1 MGPSARPTVG
11 APASAAL
18 RAVTD
23 VVLGLAG
30 EPALEPVLE
39 RLVHAV
45 RDLVGARYAAL
56 GIPDEEG
63 SGFDRFITS
72 GMSDELI
79 EAIGPLPRTHGLL
92 AAMLTDPEPYRTDDI
107 RADPRFEW
115 WPEAHPR
122 MRSFLGVP
130 LLFKGDIVG
139 AFYLTDKEGGFDD
152 GDVELV
158 RGLAAHAA
166 VVIENARLFEASRER
181 SVAEERSRLARDLHD
196 ALTQRLFSLNLIL
209 EAAAAMAAGPDPAPT
224 LEAIHEAR
232 ALVDASLA
240 ELRTLIF
247 GLRPP
252 ALETDG
258 LVGALRK
265 QAELL
270 TRAHALAV
278 TVMDLRPPGSPPPA
292 DDGERELWRVAEE
305 ALSNALRHSGAGAVT
320 VTLEADGP
328 GGGTVLSVAD
338 DGVGF
343 DPDARS
349 IAARRLGLVSMRERM
364 EAAGGTLEVVS
375 APGLG
380 TTVRA
385 WVPSGDGAAGE
396 VPARSATIA
405 DAAGPTAGPGPAAP
419 GAER

>member
-1 MGPSARPTVG
+1 MPTD
-11 APASAAL
+11 AASASGAL

-45 RDLVGARYAAL
+45 RELVGARYAAL
-56 GIPDEEG
+56 GIPDEDG
-63 SGFDRFITS
+63 AGFDRFITS

-139 AFYLTDKEGGFDD
+139 AFYLTDKEGGFADA
-152 GDVELV
+152 DVELV

-181 SVAEERSRLARDLHD
+181 SIAEERSRLARDLHD
-196 ALTQRLFSLNLIL
+196 ALTQRLFSLNLTL
-209 EAAAAMAAGPDPAPT
+209 EAAAATATGADPAPT
-224 LEAIHEAR
+224 VEAIHRGRE
-232 ALVDASLA
+232 LVDSALA

-247 GLRPP
+247 ELRPP

-258 LVGALRK
+258 LLGALRK
-265 QAELL
+265 HAELL
-270 TRAHALAV
+270 GRAHGVPV
-278 TVMDLRPPGSPPPA
+278 TVTDERDSAGAA
-292 DDGERELWRVAEE
+292 DSDVERQLLRVAEE
-305 ALSNALRHSGAGAVT
+305 ALSNAMRHAGASAVTITLVTDADSGAVC
-320 VTLEADGP
+320 LE
-328 GGGTVLSVAD
+328 VAD

-343 DPDARS
+343 DPAARS
-349 IAARRLGLVSMRERM
+349 IASRKLGLVSMRERV
-364 EAAGGTLEVVS
+364 ESIGGSLEIVS
-375 APGLG
+375 RPAEG

-385 WVPSGDGAAGE
+385 SVP
-396 VPARSATIA
+396 VRAR
-405 DAAGPTAGPGPAAP
+405 
-419 GAER
+419 R

>member
-1 MGPSARPTVG
+1 MATPAGPTPAASVAD

-23 VVLGLAG
+23 VVLALAG
-30 EPALEPVLE
+30 EPGLEPVLE

-45 RDLVGARYAAL
+45 RELVGARYAAL

-63 SGFDRFITS
+63 TGFDRFITS
-72 GMSDELI
+72 GMTDEQI

-139 AFYLTDKEGGFDD
+139 AFYLTDKEGGF
-152 GDVELV
+152 GDADVDLV

-181 SVAEERSRLARDLHD
+181 SVAEERNRLARDLHD
-196 ALTQRLFSLNLIL
+196 ALTQRLFSLNLTL
-209 EAAAAMAAGPDPAPT
+209 EAAAATPAGPDPAPT
-224 LEAIHEAR
+224 LEAIHQAR

-247 GLRPP
+247 ELRPP
-252 ALETDG
+252 ELESDG

-265 QAELL
+265 HAELL
-270 TRAHALAV
+270 SRAHALAV

-292 DDGERELWRVAEE
+292 DDGERELWR
-305 ALSNALRHSGAGAVT
+305 
-320 VTLEADGP
+320 
-328 GGGTVLSVAD
+328 
-338 DGVGF
+338 
-343 DPDARS
+343 
-349 IAARRLGLVSMRERM
+349 AA
-364 EAAGGTLEVVS
+364 A
-375 APGLG
+375 
-380 TTVRA
+380 
-385 WVPSGDGAAGE
+385 
-396 VPARSATIA
+396 
-405 DAAGPTAGPGPAAP
+405 
-419 GAER
+419 

>member
-1 MGPSARPTVG
+1 MGRMATTARPTDAAG
-11 APASAAL
+11 AAAAGAAPASAAL

-23 VVLGLAG
+23 AVLGLAG

-56 GIPDEEG
+56 GIPDDDG
-63 SGFDRFITS
+63 RGFDQFITS
-72 GMSDELI
+72 GMSDEQI

-92 AAMLTDPEPYRTDDI
+92 AAMLTDPNPYRTDDI

-115 WPEAHPR
+115 WPDAHPR

-152 GDVELV
+152 ADVELV

-166 VVIENARLFEASRER
+166 VLIENARLFEASRER
-181 SVAEERSRLARDLHD
+181 SIAEERSRLARDLHD
-196 ALTQRLFSLNLIL
+196 ALTQRLFSLNLTL
-209 EAAAAMAAGPDPAPT
+209 EAAAATAAGADPAPT
-224 LEAIHEAR
+224 LDAIAQAR
-232 ALVDASLA
+232 GLVDSALA

-247 GLRPP
+247 ELRPP
-252 ALETDG
+252 ALESDG
-258 LVGALRK
+258 LLGALRK
-265 QAELL
+265 HAELL
-270 TRAHALAV
+270 SRAHAVPV
-278 TVMDLRPPGSPPPA
+278 TVTDARPPGGPA
-292 DDGERELWRVAEE
+292 GLGAAAERQLWRVAEE
-305 ALSNALRHSGAGAVT
+305 ALSNALRHAGASAVT
-320 VTLEADGP
+320 VTVELEADGP
-328 GGGTVLSVAD
+328 DRGHTVLSVAD

-349 IAARRLGLVSMRERM
+349 VATRRLGLVSMRERI
-364 EAAGGTLEVVS
+364 EALGGRFEIIS
-375 APGLG
+375 APGRG

-385 WVPSGDGAAGE
+385 SVA
-396 VPARSATIA
+396 
-405 DAAGPTAGPGPAAP
+405 
-419 GAER
+419 

>member
-1 MGPSARPTVG
+1 MGGMETRADTG
-11 APASAAL
+11 AAL

-56 GIPDEEG
+56 GIPDDDG
-63 SGFDRFITS
+63 GGFDRFITS
-72 GMSDELI
+72 GMSDEQI

-92 AAMLTDPEPYRTDDI
+92 AAMLTDPDPYRTDNI

-139 AFYLTDKEGGFDD
+139 AFYLTDKEGGF
-152 GDVELV
+152 GDADVDLV

-181 SVAEERSRLARDLHD
+181 SIAEERSRLARDLHD
-196 ALTQRLFSLNLIL
+196 ALTQRLFSLNLTL
-209 EAAAAMAAGPDPAPT
+209 EAAATTAASDPGPT
-224 LEAIHEAR
+224 LDSIGRAR
-232 ALVDASLA
+232 ELVDSALA

-247 GLRPP
+247 ELRPP

-258 LVGALRK
+258 LLGALRK
-265 QAELL
+265 HAELL
-270 TRAHALAV
+270 GRAHGVPV
-278 TVMDLRPPGSPPPA
+278 TVTDERPAAAPGPGT
-292 DDGERELWRVAEE
+292 DGERHLLRVAEE
-305 ALSNALRHSGAGAVT
+305 ALSNAMRHAGASAVT
-320 VTLEADGP
+320 VTLASGSDGD
-328 GGGTVLSVAD
+328 GDGDGTVRLVVAD

-349 IAARRLGLVSMRERM
+349 IAARKLGLISMRERV
-364 EAAGGTLEVVS
+364 ESAGGRLEITS
-375 APGLG
+375 APGKG

-385 WVPSGDGAAGE
+385 SVPAAG
-396 VPARSATIA
+396 AT
-405 DAAGPTAGPGPAAP
+405 PP
-419 GAER
+419 GAGR